1 MKVWKQL
8 KLNLDPF
15 ETIQKHIKQI
25 FIFKFQQ
32 NAVRCW
38 SRFQEVHAAKEGGIE
53 VRKRQNGARL
63 SKKSFSPFLKFWKN
77 ICCH

>member
-32 NAVRCW
+32 NAVRC
-38 SRFQEVHAAKEGGIE
+38 
-53 VRKRQNGARL
+53 
-63 SKKSFSPFLKFWKN
+63 
-77 ICCH
+77 